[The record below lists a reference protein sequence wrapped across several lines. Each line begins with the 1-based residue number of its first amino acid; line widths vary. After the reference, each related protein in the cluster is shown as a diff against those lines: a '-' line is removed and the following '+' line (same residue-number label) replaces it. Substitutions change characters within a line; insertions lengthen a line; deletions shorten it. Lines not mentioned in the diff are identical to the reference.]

1 MGWAGDNLYTRTTMM
16 KNLGSP
22 RTARIAVGLVC
33 FLILMLGVGTLFQ
46 GNVGYRNWWG
56 GVVFAP
62 FAIFVGGLGLFIA
75 GFRPK
80 FFSGPDKKK
89 SRIRGWPTGRAR
101 YYRKRFRACCYQS
114 FHPKTTKETTAKAWR
129 LVGT

>member
-1 MGWAGDNLYTRTTMM
+1 MVVRRVAVRAAARMEISIMRDGSGFELTGCEWWGGDSLYTRTTMM

-22 RTARIAVGLVC
+22 RAARIAVGLVC
-33 FLILMLGVGTLFQ
+33 FLILMLGVCTLFQ

-80 FFSGPDKKK
+80 FF
-89 SRIRGWPTGRAR
+89 
-101 YYRKRFRACCYQS
+101 
-114 FHPKTTKETTAKAWR
+114 
-129 LVGT
+129 

>member
-1 MGWAGDNLYTRTTMM
+1 MVGGDSLYTRITMM
-16 KNLGSP
+16 KKLGSP
-22 RTARIAVGLVC
+22 RAARIAVGLGC
-33 FLILMLGVGTLFQ
+33 FLILMLGMGTLFQ

-62 FAIFVGGLGLFIA
+62 FAILVGGLGLFIA
-75 GFRPK
+75 GFKPK

-101 YYRKRFRACCYQS
+101 YYRKRF
-114 FHPKTTKETTAKAWR
+114 
-129 LVGT
+129 

>member
-1 MGWAGDNLYTRTTMM
+1 MGWAGDNLYTRTRTTMM

-22 RTARIAVGLVC
+22 RAARIAVGLVC

-62 FAIFVGGLGLFIA
+62 FAIFVGGLGLFYRA

-101 YYRKRFRACCYQS
+101 YYRKR
-114 FHPKTTKETTAKAWR
+114 
-129 LVGT
+129 